1 MVNEMME
8 VCMGYLESG
17 EEKPLIYPG
26 WVSKYFLE
34 LAVPELKFKEVE
46 ASQGKWRFLGVGP
59 WRAGLEFLVKEKKNA
74 P

>member
-1 MVNEMME
+1 MME

-17 EEKPLIYPG
+17 EEKPPIHPG

-34 LAVPELKFKEVE
+34 LVVTELNCKEVE
-46 ASQGKWRFLGVGP
+46 ASQVKWRFLGVGVGP
-59 WRAGLEFLVKEKKNA
+59 WKAGQEFLAKEKKNA